1 MASIRIEIDPA
12 SGFCFGVHRVAQAAE
27 NALQDGKTV
36 HILGEM
42 VHNPEEIKRLE
53 SLGIQTISKEQLLGL
68 EGKTLVIRA
77 HGEPPETF
85 HTIASAGIDLVD
97 GTCPIVN
104 ALQKKIRNT
113 RNANPDIQI
122 VIYGKTNHPEVIGL
136 NGGIGYSAIIVD
148 DENAGLDHID
158 FQKPVVLFCQT
169 TQSEQGFLRL
179 AERMKNRMDAAG
191 VLSGENLQIHN
202 TICRQVS
209 QRVPALRQFAA
220 GVDVV
225 VFVSGSNSS
234 NGKYLFGVCKEVNP
248 NSFRVQNPQE
258 LDRAWFEKASSV
270 GISGATSTPVWQLE
284 QVRAAIS
291 AMVSG

>member
-1 MASIRIEIDPA
+1 MASIKIDIDPA

-27 NALQDGKTV
+27 NALKDGKTV

-53 SLGIQTISKEQLLGL
+53 SLGIQTISKERLLRMKG
-68 EGKTLVIRA
+68 EAVVIRA

-85 HTIASAGIDLVD
+85 NTIASAGIDLVD
-97 GTCPIVN
+97 GTCPIVK
-104 ALQKKIRNT
+104 ALQKKIRNA

-122 VIYGKTNHPEVIGL
+122 VIYGKNNHPEVIGL

-148 DENAGLDHID
+148 DENGSLDRID
-158 FQKPVVLFCQT
+158 FQKPVVLFSQT
-169 TQSEQGFLRL
+169 TQSEQGFRL
-179 AERMKNRMDAAG
+179 LAGRMKNRMDAAG

-202 TICRQVS
+202 TICRQVL
-209 QRVPALRQFAA
+209 QRVPALRHFAA

-248 NSFRVQNPQE
+248 NSFRVQNPLE
-258 LDRAWFEKASSV
+258 IDRAWFEKASSI
-270 GISGATSTPVWQLE
+270 GISGATSTPVWQLK

-291 AMVSG
+291 SMVSG